1 MHVVDAPHQRI
12 LRLLRDE
19 GPVSRAELGDRL
31 ELTRP
36 RLLAEVERLV
46 SGGLIAEAGMAAS
59 RGGRRSTLVELHPR
73 LRFAAVDLGAS
84 SIDIEVTNG
93 RLEPV
98 AAYQE
103 PADIRTGPRAI
114 LHRVNELLAKARTDG
129 AYERLDAIGIG
140 VPGPV
145 SFRDGVPV
153 SPPIMPGWDRYPVR
167 ELLAREHSCPAVV
180 DNDVNIMAIGERHGG
195 VAHSVDDFLFVKIGT
210 GIGCGIHLAGGVYR
224 GVDGCAGDIGHI
236 QVDSH
241 GPVCSCG
248 NAGCLEALFSG
259 AALARDALAAARSG
273 ESPALAE
280 RLAANDAARAAAAI
294 ASAASASASAASSSA
309 SAASTGASAASASTA
324 TPVAGTRPGDPTSEA
339 GRSDESPAGGPRE
352 GSDNLSR
359 GIPAAGYPVGSGYG
373 GSSSGYG
380 GSGYGGSGYG
390 TGFGYGS
397 GAGSG
402 SAGPWLITAR
412 DVAEGAAEGDVV
424 CIRLIRDGGR
434 RVGGVLATLVSFANP
449 SMIVIGG
456 GLAQLGHVL
465 LAEIRSVV
473 YRRSLPLA
481 TGNLP
486 VVLSELGP
494 RAGVTGAAVLASE
507 VAFEQAS

>member
-1 MHVVDAPHQRI
+1 VIVLPVDVPYLRI

-31 ELTRP
+31 GLTRP
-36 RLLAEVERLV
+36 RLLPEVDRLAA
-46 SGGLIAEAGMAAS
+46 SGLIAEAGMAAS
-59 RGGRRSTLVELHPR
+59 RGGRRSTLVELHPK

-84 SIDIEVTNG
+84 SIDVEVVNG
-93 RLEPV
+93 RLEPLV
-98 AAYQE
+98 AYQE
-103 PADIRTGPRAI
+103 PADIRSGPKVI
-114 LHRVNELLAKARTDG
+114 LQRVNELLAKARTEG
-129 AYERLDAIGIG
+129 VYERLDGVGIG

-167 ELLAREHSCPAVV
+167 EVLAREHRCPAVV

-210 GIGCGIHLAGGVYR
+210 GIGCGIHLAGSVYR

-236 QVDSH
+236 QVDAA

-248 NAGCLEALFSG
+248 NTGCLEAIFSG
-259 AALARDALAAARSG
+259 SALARDALAAARSG

-280 RLAANDAARAAAAI
+280 RLADRHR
-294 ASAASASASAASSSA
+294 
-309 SAASTGASAASASTA
+309 TA
-324 TPVAGTRPGDPTSEA
+324 DRHQVA
-339 GRSDESPAGGPRE
+339 
-352 GSDNLSR
+352 
-359 GIPAAGYPVGSGYG
+359 
-373 GSSSGYG
+373 
-380 GSGYGGSGYG
+380 
-390 TGFGYGS
+390 
-397 GAGSG
+397 
-402 SAGPWLITAR
+402 ITAR
-412 DVAEGAAEGDVV
+412 DVADGAAEGDVT

-434 RVGGVLATLVSFANP
+434 RLGGVLATLVSFANP

-486 VVLSELGP
+486 VVLSELGG
-494 RAGVTGAAVLASE
+494 RAGVTGAAVLASDA
-507 VAFEQAS
+507 AFEQAA

>member
-1 MHVVDAPHQRI
+1 VHLADAPHLRV

-46 SGGLIAEAGMAAS
+46 AAGLIAEAGMAAS
-59 RGGRRSTLVELHPR
+59 RGGRRSTLVELQPR
-73 LRFAAVDLGAS
+73 LRFAAIDLGAS

-98 AAYQE
+98 AAYRE
-103 PADIRTGPRAI
+103 AADIRSGPKAI
-114 LHRVNELLAKARTDG
+114 LLRVSELLAKARTDG
-129 AYERLDAIGIG
+129 AYERLDGIGIG

-167 ELLAREHSCPAVV
+167 ELLAREHGCPAVV

-210 GIGCGIHLAGGVYR
+210 GIGCGIHLAGTVYR

-236 QVDSH
+236 QVDAS

-280 RLAANDAARAAAAI
+280 RLAAATAAEAEAKASPWDKHDA
-294 ASAASASASAASSSA
+294 
-309 SAASTGASAASASTA
+309 
-324 TPVAGTRPGDPTSEA
+324 
-339 GRSDESPAGGPRE
+339 DESERPE
-352 GSDNLSR
+352 LW
-359 GIPAAGYPVGSGYG
+359 
-373 GSSSGYG
+373 
-380 GSGYGGSGYG
+380 
-390 TGFGYGS
+390 TG
-397 GAGSG
+397 
-402 SAGPWLITAR
+402 ITAK
-412 DVAEGAAEGDVV
+412 DVAEGAAEGDVT
-424 CIRLIRDGGR
+424 CIRLIREGGR
-434 RVGGVLATLVSFANP
+434 RVGGVLATLVSFSNP

-486 VVLSELGP
+486 VVLSELGG
-494 RAGVTGAAVLASE
+494 RAGVTGAAVLASDT
-507 VAFEQAS
+507 AFEQVS

>member
-1 MHVVDAPHQRI
+1 VRLAEPLH
-12 LRLLRDE
+12 LRLLRVLRDN
-19 GPVSRAELGDRL
+19 GPVSRAELADRL
-31 ELTRP
+31 QTPRP
-36 RLLAEVERLV
+36 RLLAELERLAAAGFV
-46 SGGLIAEAGMAAS
+46 SEAGVAAS
-59 RGGRRSTLVELHPR
+59 RGGRRSTLVELNPA

-98 AAYQE
+98 AAYTE
-103 PADIRTGPRAI
+103 SADIRSGPKVI
-114 LHRVNELLAKARTDG
+114 LHRVHELLAKARVAG
-129 AYERLDAIGIG
+129 AFERLDAIGIG

-145 SFRDGVPV
+145 SYRDGVPV

-167 ELLAREHSCPAVV
+167 EVLTREHGCPAVV

-210 GIGCGIHLAGGVYR
+210 GIGCGIHLGGDVYR

-236 QVDSH
+236 QVDAH
-241 GPVCSCG
+241 GPMCSCG

-259 AALARDALAAARSG
+259 AALSRDALAAARSG

-280 RLAANDAARAAAAI
+280 RLAA
-294 ASAASASASAASSSA
+294 
-309 SAASTGASAASASTA
+309 T
-324 TPVAGTRPGDPTSEA
+324 
-339 GRSDESPAGGPRE
+339 
-352 GSDNLSR
+352 
-359 GIPAAGYPVGSGYG
+359 G
-373 GSSSGYG
+373 GSLG
-380 GSGYGGSGYG
+380 
-390 TGFGYGS
+390 
-397 GAGSG
+397 
-402 SAGPWLITAR
+402 AR
-412 DVAEGAAEGDVV
+412 DVADGAAEGDVT

-434 RVGGVLATLVSFANP
+434 RVGATLATLVSFANP

-456 GLAQLGHVL
+456 GLAQLGHIL

-486 VVLSELGP
+486 VVLSELGA
-494 RAGVTGAAVLASE
+494 RAGVTGAAVLASDT
-507 VAFEQAS
+507 AFEQAS

>member
-1 MHVVDAPHQRI
+1 VTGVTPHCFSGVNGPEVPVHVIDAPHLRL

-19 GPVSRAELGDRL
+19 GPISRAELGDRL
-31 ELTRP
+31 DLTRP

-46 SGGLIAEAGMAAS
+46 AAGYIAEAGMAAS
-59 RGGRRSTLVELHPR
+59 RGGRRSTLVELQPQ

-98 AAYQE
+98 ATYQE
-103 PADIRTGPRAI
+103 AADIRSGPKVI

-129 AYERLDAIGIG
+129 AYERLDAVGIG

-167 ELLAREHSCPAVV
+167 ESLAREHGCPAVV

-210 GIGCGIHLAGGVYR
+210 GIGCGIHLGGGVYR

-236 QVDSH
+236 QVDAH
-241 GPVCSCG
+241 GPMCSCG

-280 RLAANDAARAAAAI
+280 RLA
-294 ASAASASASAASSSA
+294 
-309 SAASTGASAASASTA
+309 TGAEI
-324 TPVAGTRPGDPTSEA
+324 G
-339 GRSDESPAGGPRE
+339 
-352 GSDNLSR
+352 
-359 GIPAAGYPVGSGYG
+359 
-373 GSSSGYG
+373 
-380 GSGYGGSGYG
+380 
-390 TGFGYGS
+390 
-397 GAGSG
+397 
-402 SAGPWLITAR
+402 AR
-412 DVAEGAAEGDVV
+412 DVADGAAEGDVT

-434 RVGGVLATLVSFANP
+434 RLGATLATLVSFANP

-456 GLAQLGHVL
+456 GLAQLGHIL

-486 VVLSELGP
+486 VVLSELGA
-494 RAGVTGAAVLASE
+494 RAGVSGAAVLASDT
-507 VAFEQAS
+507 AFEQAS

>member
-1 MHVVDAPHQRI
+1 V

-46 SGGLIAEAGMAAS
+46 AAGLIAEAGMAAS

-93 RLEPV
+93 RLDAV
-98 AAYQE
+98 AAYRE
-103 PADIRTGPRAI
+103 AADIRSGPKAI

-129 AYERLDAIGIG
+129 AFEKLDAVGIG

-167 ELLAREHSCPAVV
+167 ELLAREHGCPAVV

-210 GIGCGIHLAGGVYR
+210 GIGCGIHLAGDVYR

-236 QVDSH
+236 QVDAH

-248 NAGCLEALFSG
+248 NTGCLEALFSG
-259 AALARDALAAARSG
+259 SALSRDAVAAARNG
-273 ESPALAE
+273 DSPALAE
-280 RLAANDAARAAAAI
+280 RL
-294 ASAASASASAASSSA
+294 
-309 SAASTGASAASASTA
+309 
-324 TPVAGTRPGDPTSEA
+324 
-339 GRSDESPAGGPRE
+339 
-352 GSDNLSR
+352 GSN
-359 GIPAAGYPVGSGYG
+359 GEIG
-373 GSSSGYG
+373 
-380 GSGYGGSGYG
+380 
-390 TGFGYGS
+390 
-397 GAGSG
+397 
-402 SAGPWLITAR
+402 AR
-412 DVAEGAAEGDVV
+412 DVAEGAAEGDVT

-456 GLAQLGHVL
+456 GLAQLGHIL

-486 VVLSELGP
+486 VVLSELGS
-494 RAGVTGAAVLASE
+494 RAGVTGAAVLASDT
-507 VAFEQAS
+507 AFEQAS

>member
-1 MHVVDAPHQRI
+1 VFGGDAPHLRI

-46 SGGLIAEAGMAAS
+46 AAEMVAEAGMAAS
-59 RGGRRSTLVELHPR
+59 RGGRRSTLVEIHPR
-73 LRFAAVDLGAS
+73 LRFAAVDLGAT
-84 SIDIEVTNG
+84 SIDVEVTNG

-98 AAYQE
+98 AAYRE
-103 PADIRTGPRAI
+103 PADIRSGPKAI
-114 LHRVNELLAKARTDG
+114 LQRVGDLLAKARSDG
-129 AYERLDAIGIG
+129 AYQRLDAVGIG

-167 ELLAREHSCPAVV
+167 EVLTREHGCPAVV

-195 VAHSVDDFLFVKIGT
+195 VAHSIDDFLFVKIGT
-210 GIGCGIHLAGGVYR
+210 GIGCGIHLGGTVYR

-236 QVDSH
+236 QVDAS

-248 NAGCLEALFSG
+248 NTGCLEALFGG
-259 AALARDALAAARSG
+259 AALARDALEAARAG

-280 RLAANDAARAAAAI
+280 RLRDAA
-294 ASAASASASAASSSA
+294 
-309 SAASTGASAASASTA
+309 G
-324 TPVAGTRPGDPTSEA
+324 PA
-339 GRSDESPAGGPRE
+339 GR
-352 GSDNLSR
+352 
-359 GIPAAGYPVGSGYG
+359 
-373 GSSSGYG
+373 
-380 GSGYGGSGYG
+380 G
-390 TGFGYGS
+390 T
-397 GAGSG
+397 AGSNG
-402 SAGPWLITAR
+402 RDAGPSADDPALSGEDAFGLSAK
-412 DVAEGAAEGDVV
+412 DVADGAAEGDVV
-424 CIRLIRDGGR
+424 CIRLIREGGR

-486 VVLSELGP
+486 VVLSELQG
-494 RAGVTGAAVLASE
+494 RAGVTGAAVLASDL
-507 VAFEQAS
+507 AFEQAS

>member
-1 MHVVDAPHQRI
+1 MFSADAPHFRI

-31 ELTRP
+31 GLTRP
-36 RLLAEVERLV
+36 RLLSEVERLIA
-46 SGGLIAEAGMAAS
+46 SGIIVEAGMAAS
-59 RGGRRSTLVELHPR
+59 RGGRRSTLVEIQPN

-84 SIDIEVTNG
+84 SIDIEITNG

-98 AAYQE
+98 AAVHE
-103 PADIRTGPRAI
+103 VADIRSGPRAI
-114 LHRVNELLAKARTDG
+114 LQRVNDMLAKAKVEG
-129 AYERLDAIGIG
+129 AFERLDGIGIG

-153 SPPIMPGWDRYPVR
+153 SPPIMPGWDRHPVR
-167 ELLAREHSCPAVV
+167 ELLAREHGCPVVV

-210 GIGCGIHLAGGVYR
+210 GVGCGIHLGGGVYR

-236 QVDSH
+236 QVDAN

-248 NAGCLEALFSG
+248 NTGCLEAVFSG
-259 AALARDALAAARSG
+259 SALARDALLAARSG

-280 RLAANDAARAAAAI
+280 RLAAA
-294 ASAASASASAASSSA
+294 
-309 SAASTGASAASASTA
+309 
-324 TPVAGTRPGDPTSEA
+324 
-339 GRSDESPAGGPRE
+339 ESGE
-352 GSDNLSR
+352 L
-359 GIPAAGYPVGSGYG
+359 
-373 GSSSGYG
+373 
-380 GSGYGGSGYG
+380 
-390 TGFGYGS
+390 
-397 GAGSG
+397 
-402 SAGPWLITAR
+402 TAR

-424 CIRLIRDGGR
+424 CIRLIREGGR
-434 RVGGVLATLVSFANP
+434 RVGGVLAALVSFANP

-486 VVLSELGP
+486 VVLSELGS
-494 RAGVTGAAVLASE
+494 RAGVAGAAVLASDL
-507 VAFEQAS
+507 AFEQAS

>member
-1 MHVVDAPHQRI
+1 MHVVDAPHLRL

-19 GPVSRAELGDRL
+19 GPISRAELGDRL
-31 ELTRP
+31 DLTRP

-46 SGGLIAEAGMAAS
+46 AAGYIAEAGMAAS
-59 RGGRRSTLVELHPR
+59 RGGRRSTLVELQPR

-98 AAYQE
+98 AAYRE
-103 PADIRTGPRAI
+103 SADIRSGPKAI

-129 AYERLDAIGIG
+129 AFERLDAVGIG

-167 ELLAREHSCPAVV
+167 ELLAREHGCPAVV

-195 VAHSVDDFLFVKIGT
+195 VAHSVDDFLFIKIGT
-210 GIGCGIHLAGGVYR
+210 GIGCGIHLGGGVYR

-236 QVDSH
+236 QVDAH
-241 GPVCSCG
+241 GPMCSCG

-259 AALARDALAAARSG
+259 AALARDAGAAARSG
-273 ESPALAE
+273 DSPALAE
-280 RLAANDAARAAAAI
+280 RFAI
-294 ASAASASASAASSSA
+294 N
-309 SAASTGASAASASTA
+309 GEI
-324 TPVAGTRPGDPTSEA
+324 G
-339 GRSDESPAGGPRE
+339 
-352 GSDNLSR
+352 
-359 GIPAAGYPVGSGYG
+359 
-373 GSSSGYG
+373 
-380 GSGYGGSGYG
+380 
-390 TGFGYGS
+390 
-397 GAGSG
+397 
-402 SAGPWLITAR
+402 AR

-434 RVGGVLATLVSFANP
+434 RVGATLATLVSFANP

-456 GLAQLGHVL
+456 GLAQLGHIL

-486 VVLSELGP
+486 VVLSELGA
-494 RAGVTGAAVLASE
+494 RAGVTGAAVLASDT
-507 VAFEQAS
+507 AFEQAS

>member
-1 MHVVDAPHQRI
+1 VHVIDAPHLRL

-19 GPVSRAELGDRL
+19 GPISRAELGDRL
-31 ELTRP
+31 DLTRP

-46 SGGLIAEAGMAAS
+46 AAGYIAEAGMAAS
-59 RGGRRSTLVELHPR
+59 RGGRRSTLVELQPR

-103 PADIRTGPRAI
+103 AADIRSGPKAI

-129 AYERLDAIGIG
+129 AYERLDAVGIG

-167 ELLAREHSCPAVV
+167 ELLAREHGCPAVV

-210 GIGCGIHLAGGVYR
+210 GIGCGIHLGGGVYR

-236 QVDSH
+236 QVDAH
-241 GPVCSCG
+241 GPMCSCG

-259 AALARDALAAARSG
+259 AALARDAGAAARSG
-273 ESPALAE
+273 DSPALAE
-280 RLAANDAARAAAAI
+280 RLAANGEI
-294 ASAASASASAASSSA
+294 
-309 SAASTGASAASASTA
+309 G
-324 TPVAGTRPGDPTSEA
+324 
-339 GRSDESPAGGPRE
+339 
-352 GSDNLSR
+352 
-359 GIPAAGYPVGSGYG
+359 
-373 GSSSGYG
+373 
-380 GSGYGGSGYG
+380 
-390 TGFGYGS
+390 
-397 GAGSG
+397 
-402 SAGPWLITAR
+402 AR
-412 DVAEGAAEGDVV
+412 DVAEGAAEGDVI

-434 RVGGVLATLVSFANP
+434 RVGATLATLVSFANP

-456 GLAQLGHVL
+456 GLAQLGHIL

-486 VVLSELGP
+486 VVLSELGA
-494 RAGVTGAAVLASE
+494 RAGVSGAAVLASDT
-507 VAFEQAS
+507 AFEQAS